1 MSSSRRAQDTSQQT
15 PPAGLKLT
23 LPVLVTASVL
33 FVAALVL
40 AYLGGVMTGRAQ
52 WASSLEESRAALAAA
67 AATDGE
73 KEETA
78 AGEAQAA
85 ADAESAEDALAEASV
100 LAASELRFSRAL
112 RAEPGARLEPVSPPL
127 PAVQAP
133 KPAAEGGPAYPP
145 MPPGM
150 QPAVPAGEKAPPPTP
165 TDMYD
170 FVFQLGAFRDP
181 GIVDDL
187 RQRLEGRGLRT
198 RMERSGKLY
207 LVMVV
212 MRGTDD
218 RAREVEAIAQD
229 MHLGK
234 PLMQPQACSRPP
246 LGGGHFSRSAGP
258 PASVLQ
264 YVKIF
269 AIITNLVCLIKQSS
283 RHGALPCIL
292 LSVRSGCLP
301 APMRPG
307 SRS

>member
-1 MSSSRRAQDTSQQT
+1 MSSSRRAQDTPQQT
-15 PPAGLKLT
+15 PAAGLKLT
-23 LPVLVTASVL
+23 LPVLVTACVL
-33 FVAALVL
+33 FLAALVL

-67 AATDGE
+67 AATDGQKDE
-73 KEETA
+73 AA
-78 AGEAQAA
+78 AGESRA
-85 ADAESAEDALAEASV
+85 ADADSAEEALAEASV

-127 PAVQAP
+127 PVAQAA
-133 KPAAEGGPAYPP
+133 KPAAEGAPAYPP

-170 FVFQLGAFRDP
+170 FVFQLGAFREP

-212 MRGTDD
+212 LRGTDE

-229 MHLGK
+229 LRLGK
-234 PLMQPQACSRPP
+234 PLMRSRKP
-246 LGGGHFSRSAGP
+246 
-258 PASVLQ
+258 V
-264 YVKIF
+264 
-269 AIITNLVCLIKQSS
+269 
-283 RHGALPCIL
+283 
-292 LSVRSGCLP
+292 
-301 APMRPG
+301 PG
-307 SRS
+307 RR

>member
-1 MSSSRRAQDTSQQT
+1 MSSSRRAQDHPQQT
-15 PPAGLKLT
+15 PAAGLQLT
-23 LPVLVTASVL
+23 LPVLVTAGVL

-67 AATDGE
+67 AATDGQ
-73 KEETA
+73 KDDA
-78 AGEAQAA
+78 AGEGQA
-85 ADAESAEDALAEASV
+85 ADADSAAEALAEASV

-127 PAVQAP
+127 PAAQAP
-133 KPAAEGGPAYPP
+133 RPAAGEAPAYPP

-170 FVFQLGAFRDP
+170 FVFQLGAFRDA
-181 GIVDDL
+181 GIADDL

-212 MRGTDD
+212 LRGTDE

-234 PLMQPQACSRPP
+234 PLMRSRKPVP
-246 LGGGHFSRSAGP
+246 GP
-258 PASVLQ
+258 P
-264 YVKIF
+264 
-269 AIITNLVCLIKQSS
+269 
-283 RHGALPCIL
+283 G
-292 LSVRSGCLP
+292 P
-301 APMRPG
+301 ACNM
-307 SRS
+307 

>member
-15 PPAGLKLT
+15 PAAGLKLT

-73 KEETA
+73 KEESAA

-85 ADAESAEDALAEASV
+85 ADAENAEDALTEASV

-127 PAVQAP
+127 PAAQAP
-133 KPAAEGGPAYPP
+133 KPAAAGAPAYPP

-218 RAREVEAIAQD
+218 RAREVEAIARD

-234 PLMQPQACSRPP
+234 PLMRSRKP
-246 LGGGHFSRSAGP
+246 
-258 PASVLQ
+258 V
-264 YVKIF
+264 
-269 AIITNLVCLIKQSS
+269 
-283 RHGALPCIL
+283 
-292 LSVRSGCLP
+292 
-301 APMRPG
+301 PG
-307 SRS
+307 RR

>member
-1 MSSSRRAQDTSQQT
+1 M
-15 PPAGLKLT
+15 
-23 LPVLVTASVL
+23 V
-33 FVAALVL
+33 
-40 AYLGGVMTGRAQ
+40 
-52 WASSLEESRAALAAA
+52 
-67 AATDGE
+67 
-73 KEETA
+73 
-78 AGEAQAA
+78 
-85 ADAESAEDALAEASV
+85 EASV

-127 PAVQAP
+127 PAAQAL
-133 KPAAEGGPAYPP
+133 KPAAAGAPAYPP

-165 TDMYD
+165 TDIYD

-234 PLMQPQACSRPP
+234 PLMRSRKP
-246 LGGGHFSRSAGP
+246 
-258 PASVLQ
+258 V
-264 YVKIF
+264 
-269 AIITNLVCLIKQSS
+269 
-283 RHGALPCIL
+283 
-292 LSVRSGCLP
+292 
-301 APMRPG
+301 PG
-307 SRS
+307 RR

>member
-15 PPAGLKLT
+15 PAAGLKVT

-33 FVAALVL
+33 FLAALVL

-67 AATDGE
+67 AAD
-73 KEETA
+73 
-78 AGEAQAA
+78 AGNT
-85 ADAESAEDALAEASV
+85 EDALVEASV

-127 PAVQAP
+127 PAAQAP
-133 KPAAEGGPAYPP
+133 KPAAAGAPAYPP

-165 TDMYD
+165 TDIYD

-234 PLMQPQACSRPP
+234 PLMRSRKP
-246 LGGGHFSRSAGP
+246 
-258 PASVLQ
+258 V
-264 YVKIF
+264 
-269 AIITNLVCLIKQSS
+269 
-283 RHGALPCIL
+283 
-292 LSVRSGCLP
+292 
-301 APMRPG
+301 PG
-307 SRS
+307 RR

>member
-15 PPAGLKLT
+15 PAAGLKVT

-33 FVAALVL
+33 FLAALVL

-73 KEETA
+73 KEESAA
-78 AGEAQAA
+78 AGEAQTA
-85 ADAESAEDALAEASV
+85 ADAGNSEDALVEASV
-100 LAASELRFSRAL
+100 LAASRQA
-112 RAEPGARLEPVSPPL
+112 
-127 PAVQAP
+127 QAP
-133 KPAAEGGPAYPP
+133 KPAAAGAPAYPP

-165 TDMYD
+165 TDIYD

-234 PLMQPQACSRPP
+234 PLMRSRKP
-246 LGGGHFSRSAGP
+246 
-258 PASVLQ
+258 V
-264 YVKIF
+264 
-269 AIITNLVCLIKQSS
+269 
-283 RHGALPCIL
+283 
-292 LSVRSGCLP
+292 
-301 APMRPG
+301 PG
-307 SRS
+307 RR

>member
-15 PPAGLKLT
+15 PAAGLKVT

-33 FVAALVL
+33 FLAALVL

-73 KEETA
+73 QEESAA
-78 AGEAQAA
+78 AGEAQTA
-85 ADAESAEDALAEASV
+85 ADAGNTEDALVEASV

-127 PAVQAP
+127 PAAQAL
-133 KPAAEGGPAYPP
+133 KPAAAGAPAYPP

-165 TDMYD
+165 TDIYD

-234 PLMQPQACSRPP
+234 PLMRSRKP
-246 LGGGHFSRSAGP
+246 
-258 PASVLQ
+258 V
-264 YVKIF
+264 
-269 AIITNLVCLIKQSS
+269 
-283 RHGALPCIL
+283 
-292 LSVRSGCLP
+292 
-301 APMRPG
+301 PG
-307 SRS
+307 RR

>member
-15 PPAGLKLT
+15 PAAGLKVT

-33 FVAALVL
+33 FLAALVL

-73 KEETA
+73 KEESAA
-78 AGEAQAA
+78 AGEAQTA
-85 ADAESAEDALAEASV
+85 ADAGNTEDALVEASV

-127 PAVQAP
+127 PAAQAP
-133 KPAAEGGPAYPP
+133 KPAAAG
-145 MPPGM
+145 
-150 QPAVPAGEKAPPPTP
+150 AVPAGEKAPPPTP
-165 TDMYD
+165 TDIYD

-234 PLMQPQACSRPP
+234 PLMRSRKP
-246 LGGGHFSRSAGP
+246 
-258 PASVLQ
+258 V
-264 YVKIF
+264 
-269 AIITNLVCLIKQSS
+269 
-283 RHGALPCIL
+283 
-292 LSVRSGCLP
+292 
-301 APMRPG
+301 PG
-307 SRS
+307 RR

>member
-1 MSSSRRAQDTSQQT
+1 MSSSRRAQDHPQQT
-15 PPAGLKLT
+15 PAAGLQLT
-23 LPVLVTASVL
+23 LPVLVTAGVL

-40 AYLGGVMTGRAQ
+40 AYLGG
-52 WASSLEESRAALAAA
+52 
-67 AATDGE
+67 
-73 KEETA
+73 
-78 AGEAQAA
+78 
-85 ADAESAEDALAEASV
+85 
-100 LAASELRFSRAL
+100 AL

-127 PAVQAP
+127 PAAQAP
-133 KPAAEGGPAYPP
+133 RPAAGEAPAYPP

-170 FVFQLGAFRDP
+170 FVFQLGAFRDA

-212 MRGTDD
+212 LRGTDE

-234 PLMQPQACSRPP
+234 PLMRSRKP
-246 LGGGHFSRSAGP
+246 
-258 PASVLQ
+258 V
-264 YVKIF
+264 
-269 AIITNLVCLIKQSS
+269 
-283 RHGALPCIL
+283 
-292 LSVRSGCLP
+292 
-301 APMRPG
+301 PG
-307 SRS
+307 RR

>member
-15 PPAGLKLT
+15 PAAGLKVT

-33 FVAALVL
+33 FLAALVL

-73 KEETA
+73 KEESAA
-78 AGEAQAA
+78 AGEAQTA
-85 ADAESAEDALAEASV
+85 ADAGNTEDALVE
-100 LAASELRFSRAL
+100 ASELRFSLAL
-112 RAEPGARLEPVSPPL
+112 RAEPVARLQPVSPPL
-127 PAVQAP
+127 PAAQAP
-133 KPAAEGGPAYPP
+133 KPAAAGAPAYPP

-165 TDMYD
+165 TDIYD

-234 PLMQPQACSRPP
+234 PLMRSRKP
-246 LGGGHFSRSAGP
+246 
-258 PASVLQ
+258 V
-264 YVKIF
+264 
-269 AIITNLVCLIKQSS
+269 
-283 RHGALPCIL
+283 
-292 LSVRSGCLP
+292 
-301 APMRPG
+301 PG
-307 SRS
+307 RR

>member
-1 MSSSRRAQDTSQQT
+1 MSSSRRAQDHPQQT
-15 PPAGLKLT
+15 PAAGLQLT
-23 LPVLVTASVL
+23 LPVLVTAGVL

-67 AATDGE
+67 AATDGQ
-73 KEETA
+73 KDDA
-78 AGEAQAA
+78 AGEGQA
-85 ADAESAEDALAEASV
+85 ADADS
-100 LAASELRFSRAL
+100 AASELRFSRAL

-127 PAVQAP
+127 PAAQAP
-133 KPAAEGGPAYPP
+133 RPAAGEAPAYPP

-170 FVFQLGAFRDP
+170 FVFQLGAFRDA

-212 MRGTDD
+212 LRGTDE

-234 PLMQPQACSRPP
+234 PLMRSRKP
-246 LGGGHFSRSAGP
+246 
-258 PASVLQ
+258 V
-264 YVKIF
+264 
-269 AIITNLVCLIKQSS
+269 
-283 RHGALPCIL
+283 
-292 LSVRSGCLP
+292 
-301 APMRPG
+301 PG
-307 SRS
+307 RR

>member
-15 PPAGLKLT
+15 PAAGLKVT

-33 FVAALVL
+33 FLAALVL

-67 AATDGE
+67 AATDGQ
-73 KEETA
+73 KDDA
-78 AGEAQAA
+78 AGEGQA
-85 ADAESAEDALAEASV
+85 ADADSAAEALAEASV

-127 PAVQAP
+127 PAAQAP
-133 KPAAEGGPAYPP
+133 KPAAAGAPAYPP

-170 FVFQLGAFRDP
+170 FVFQLGAFRDA

-212 MRGTDD
+212 MRGTDE

-234 PLMQPQACSRPP
+234 PLMRSRKP
-246 LGGGHFSRSAGP
+246 
-258 PASVLQ
+258 V
-264 YVKIF
+264 
-269 AIITNLVCLIKQSS
+269 
-283 RHGALPCIL
+283 
-292 LSVRSGCLP
+292 
-301 APMRPG
+301 PG
-307 SRS
+307 RR

>member
-1 MSSSRRAQDTSQQT
+1 MSSSRRAQDHPQQT
-15 PPAGLKLT
+15 PAAGLQLT
-23 LPVLVTASVL
+23 LPVLVTAGVL

-67 AATDGE
+67 AATDGQ
-73 KEETA
+73 KDDA
-78 AGEAQAA
+78 AGEGQA
-85 ADAESAEDALAEASV
+85 ADADSAAEALAEASV

-127 PAVQAP
+127 PAAQAP
-133 KPAAEGGPAYPP
+133 RPAAGEAPAYPP

-150 QPAVPAGEKAPPPTP
+150 QPAVPAGEKAPPPPTP

-170 FVFQLGAFRDP
+170 FVFQLGAFRDA

-212 MRGTDD
+212 LRGTDE

-234 PLMQPQACSRPP
+234 PLMRSRKP
-246 LGGGHFSRSAGP
+246 
-258 PASVLQ
+258 V
-264 YVKIF
+264 
-269 AIITNLVCLIKQSS
+269 
-283 RHGALPCIL
+283 
-292 LSVRSGCLP
+292 
-301 APMRPG
+301 PG
-307 SRS
+307 RR

>member
-15 PPAGLKLT
+15 PAAGLKVT

-33 FVAALVL
+33 FLAALVL

-73 KEETA
+73 KEESAA
-78 AGEAQAA
+78 AGEAQTA
-85 ADAESAEDALAEASV
+85 ADAGNTEDALVEASV

-127 PAVQAP
+127 PAAQAP
-133 KPAAEGGPAYPP
+133 KPAAAGAPAYPP

-165 TDMYD
+165 TDIYD

-187 RQRLEGRGLRT
+187 HGAQRQALSGDGGHARYGRPCP
-198 RMERSGKLY
+198 
-207 LVMVV
+207 
-212 MRGTDD
+212 RGGSHRPGHAPRQT
-218 RAREVEAIAQD
+218 AHA
-229 MHLGK
+229 
-234 PLMQPQACSRPP
+234 QPQARPRSP
-246 LGGGHFSRSAGP
+246 LAADAG
-258 PASVLQ
+258 
-264 YVKIF
+264 IF
-269 AIITNLVCLIKQSS
+269 PGPRGVGLLLVICENIRYYCKSCLFN
-283 RHGALPCIL
+283 
-292 LSVRSGCLP
+292 
-301 APMRPG
+301 
-307 SRS
+307 

>member
-127 PAVQAP
+127 PAAQAP

-218 RAREVEAIAQD
+218 RAREVKAIAQD

-234 PLMQPQACSRPP
+234 PLMRSRKP
-246 LGGGHFSRSAGP
+246 
-258 PASVLQ
+258 V
-264 YVKIF
+264 
-269 AIITNLVCLIKQSS
+269 
-283 RHGALPCIL
+283 
-292 LSVRSGCLP
+292 
-301 APMRPG
+301 PG
-307 SRS
+307 RR

>member
-67 AATDGE
+67 TDGE

-127 PAVQAP
+127 PAAQAP

-234 PLMQPQACSRPP
+234 PLMRSRKP
-246 LGGGHFSRSAGP
+246 
-258 PASVLQ
+258 V
-264 YVKIF
+264 
-269 AIITNLVCLIKQSS
+269 
-283 RHGALPCIL
+283 
-292 LSVRSGCLP
+292 
-301 APMRPG
+301 PG
-307 SRS
+307 RR

>member
-1 MSSSRRAQDTSQQT
+1 M
-15 PPAGLKLT
+15 
-23 LPVLVTASVL
+23 
-33 FVAALVL
+33 
-40 AYLGGVMTGRAQ
+40 
-52 WASSLEESRAALAAA
+52 
-67 AATDGE
+67 
-73 KEETA
+73 
-78 AGEAQAA
+78 
-85 ADAESAEDALAEASV
+85 

-127 PAVQAP
+127 PAAQAP
-133 KPAAEGGPAYPP
+133 KPAAAPAYPS

-234 PLMQPQACSRPP
+234 PLMRSRKP
-246 LGGGHFSRSAGP
+246 
-258 PASVLQ
+258 V
-264 YVKIF
+264 
-269 AIITNLVCLIKQSS
+269 
-283 RHGALPCIL
+283 
-292 LSVRSGCLP
+292 
-301 APMRPG
+301 PG
-307 SRS
+307 RR